1 MTRKLPNR
9 QIKVNSEFAYLAM
22 ELRGSVADIC
32 HMDKKT
38 DNRIREWRTERDLT
52 IEQLAEATGL
62 SVSYVSRLESG
73 ERNLSVRNMNL
84 FAHALNVEPKD
95 LLAAANE
102 RPKTAVAVMGRIG
115 AGAEIRP
122 DEEQIPPEGLYEIET
137 FFPLP
142 DDAIAFEIEGDSQY
156 PRYDPGDIIICWR
169 HSSTPEHLVGSEAA
183 VKTADGRRYL
193 KRILR
198 GSQPGTFDLES
209 HNAPPIRGVEI
220 QWAGSIQS
228 VIRMGQWKKLPSSE
242 RVHMMR
248 KMTAQDK

>member
-198 GSQPGTFDLES
+198 GSLPGTFDLES

-242 RVHMMR
+242 QVHMMR
-248 KMTAQDK
+248 KMTAQGK